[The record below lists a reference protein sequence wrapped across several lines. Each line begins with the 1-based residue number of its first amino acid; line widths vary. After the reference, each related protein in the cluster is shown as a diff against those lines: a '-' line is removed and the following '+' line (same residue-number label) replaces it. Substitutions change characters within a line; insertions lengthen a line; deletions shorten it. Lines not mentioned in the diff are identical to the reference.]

1 MGDAVEATKV
11 VSAGGK
17 DYPIGKFKGYKAL
30 RLGRMLTSLGE
41 IGPKVSKAVNEY
53 TTEYREQNVEKI
65 SRATL
70 EFRYPADAAGVSDEA
85 WKEGNGYIELP
96 GEPGEAEILSVV
108 LPTVFDLAGDAII
121 DLLAWVVAED
131 SKLEEA
137 DNEGEEEVEKYI
149 ATIARELKFKAD
161 IDELFDLA
169 AAAQEVLGEQMAGKA
184 TKARSL
190 LKLVGLEQDQ
200 DPGDTPKAE
209 EEPESEEPK
218 TETPSTQES
227 PQTSPRLDSSTD
239 SPPPTD
245 GDEERSSTAR
255 AGEPSPSISG

>member
-17 DYPIGKFKGYKAL
+17 EYRIGKFKGYKAL

-85 WKEGNGYIELP
+85 WKESGGYIELP

-108 LPTVFDLAGDAII
+108 LPTVFDLAGDAVI
-121 DLLAWVVAED
+121 DLLAWVVADD

-137 DNEGEEEVEKYI
+137 DNEGEQEVENYI
-149 ATIARELKFKAD
+149 KGIARELKFQAD

-200 DPGDTPKAE
+200 EEPPKAE
-209 EEPESEEPK
+209 EQKTESERSE
-218 TETPSTQES
+218 TETPSTLES
-227 PQTSPRLDSSTD
+227 PQTSPRHDSSTD